1 MTTAITAAP
10 PEEARASVQDSAS
23 AWASTPV
30 SAAAGAA
37 DPTPG
42 RASPSA
48 ASGAP
53 SPGSAGSAE
62 ADRRMRRTDEP
73 RRRAELWAE
82 EDGLATA
89 EYGIVMLAAVTPR
102 GRIHCRAD
110 PEGSPFT
117 NLLSFV
123 WGGGRT
129 TGRAR
134 DREMARRSRAV
145 DFLTTKH

>member
-23 AWASTPV
+23 AWASAPV

-37 DPTPG
+37 DPAPG

-53 SPGSAGSAE
+53 APGSAGPAE
-62 ADRRMRRTDEP
+62 A

-89 EYGIVMLAAVTPR
+89 EYGIVMLAAV
-102 GRIHCRAD
+102 GFA
-110 PEGSPFT
+110 G
-117 NLLSFV
+117 LLVAVLSSGEV
-123 WGGGRT
+123 Q
-129 TGRAR
+129 
-134 DREMARRSRAV
+134 EMLHGIVEQALSR
-145 DFLTTKH
+145 